1 VSYALSTLG
10 LERLRGFVTPRS
22 LLAFDV
28 DGTLAPIVARPWDAR
43 IPSDLQR
50 RLAAF
55 TKKSTVAIITGRAVD
70 DARPM
75 LEFNPA
81 YLIGNHGCEGL
92 PGFESATSIYASEC
106 AQWLDEL
113 RAEGEA
119 WRDTPGVTLEDKTY
133 SLTFHYRH
141 AARRD
146 AALRTLEARAAEL
159 SPLPRVIHG
168 DCVLNLVPR
177 EAPHKGDALL
187 ELLEHSGCEH
197 ALYVG
202 DDTTDEDVFRLD
214 IPELLSVRVHQSDDT
229 AAELYLHGQ
238 VDVVRLLD
246 AIDKFM
252 ESARVADTPGRR

>member
-1 VSYALSTLG
+1 MSYALSTAG

-28 DGTLAPIVARPWDAR
+28 DGTLAPIVARPWGAR
-43 IPSDLQR
+43 IPSELQH
-50 RLAAF
+50 RLATF
-55 TKKSTVAIITGRAVD
+55 TKKSTVAIITGRGVD
-70 DARPM
+70 DARRM

-92 PGFESATSIYASEC
+92 PGFESASGIYASEC
-106 AQWLDEL
+106 AQWLEEL
-113 RAEGEA
+113 RDEGES
-119 WRDTPGVTLEDKTY
+119 WLDMPGVTLEEKTY

-141 AARRD
+141 TARRD
-146 AALRTLEARAAEL
+146 DVLHSLESRAAKL
-159 SPLPRVIHG
+159 VPLPRIIHG
-168 DCVLNLVPR
+168 DCVLNLVPP
-177 EAPHKGDALL
+177 EAPHKGDALHA
-187 ELLEHSGCEH
+187 LLEHSGCEH

-238 VDVVRLLD
+238 EDVVELLD
-246 AIDKFM
+246 AIDRFM
-252 ESARVADTPGRR
+252 ESASVAHAPGRR

>member
-1 VSYALSTLG
+1 VSYALSTAG

-43 IPSDLQR
+43 IPPDLQR

-55 TKKSTVAIITGRAVD
+55 TKKSTVAIITGRGVA
-70 DARPM
+70 DARRM

-92 PGFESATSIYASEC
+92 PGFEAATDTYAAEC
-106 AQWLDEL
+106 AQWLAELSDE
-113 RAEGEA
+113 RES
-119 WRDTPGVTLEDKTY
+119 WRHIAGVTLEEKMY

-141 AARRD
+141 ASPRER
-146 AALRTLEARAAEL
+146 ALYVLEARAVKL
-159 SPLPRVIHG
+159 DPLPRTIHG

-187 ELLEHSGCEH
+187 ALLEHSGCEH

-214 IPELLSVRVHQSDDT
+214 IPALLSIRVRQSDDT
-229 AAELYLHGQ
+229 AAELHLRGQ
-238 VDVVRLLD
+238 EDVVRLLD
-246 AIDKFM
+246 AIDDFM
-252 ESARVADTPGRR
+252 ESASVADSPARR

>member
-1 VSYALSTLG
+1 MTYALSTAG
-10 LERLRGFVTPRS
+10 LERLRSFVTPHS

-43 IPSDLQR
+43 IPSELQR
-50 RLAAF
+50 RLATF
-55 TKKSTVAIITGRAVD
+55 TKSSTVAIITGRAVD
-70 DARPM
+70 DARRM
-75 LEFNPA
+75 LEFSPA

-92 PGFESATSIYASEC
+92 PGFESASGPYAAEC

-113 RAEGEA
+113 RGEDEC
-119 WRDTPGVTLEDKTY
+119 WQDTPGVTLEDKTY

-141 AARRD
+141 AVRVD
-146 AALRTLEARAAEL
+146 QALRMLEARAAKL
-159 SPLPRVIHG
+159 FPMPRIIHG

-177 EAPHKGDALL
+177 EAPHKGDALHA
-187 ELLEHSGCEH
+187 LLEHSGCEH

-214 IPELLSVRVHQSDDT
+214 IPELLSVRVRQSDDT

-238 VDVVRLLD
+238 EDVVRLLD
-246 AIDKFM
+246 AIDHFM
-252 ESARVADTPGRR
+252 ESASVADAAGRR